1 MLDSRRGLEGTSMI
15 AFLPITRYRVDYQ
28 VASGRPFS
36 SFERLLLKSVKSGQ
50 GTVSDLAQIFCVHRR
65 LIVEGLV
72 TLMQAGW
79 VSLGSDDE
87 HFILSPSGEI
97 ASAGRTLPDTI
108 AISDRHLTVVV
119 EKVTGQVARNNEV
132 DFYTRSNLKTLWNG
146 GVALRKG
153 DISNIVDP
161 GLVAGLLSHQ
171 PTEWI
176 RWIGPIAVLSDNAAF
191 AVIDV
196 DTNAERIGGIPK
208 SWESLLLEPCIEQV
222 RRKERKL
229 AESKQVLDDEELRQF
244 VRRDVFIGTE
254 DEYGKDD
261 TGWAPA
267 LVDSGDVLRDTSQH
281 EAALSTLIETAE
293 SYVALALPSFSKP
306 GIAHLLPK
314 LSNAISRGLLVNLF
328 FGQLPDKN
336 DVEGR
341 LGLDLLKKLEYDST
355 HSSETGRLVVAS
367 RESECSS
374 SVALADT
381 REGPSAIFGVYPW
394 ALVPS
399 EQSLRYLSIKLSEPR
414 AVARLCELLADF
426 SSADE
431 RLRLDSGFV
440 RLKRA
445 AEELRQTAQSDV
457 GQSVGS
463 MQARILLDRDHQY
476 AIEALCSGARQ
487 TIRVFTND
495 LLSLSDNGWLRL
507 IISAANRGVL
517 NIRIVFSSP
526 ENTPDDHVDLSMA
539 AKSGVVFEPNP
550 SIEGSLFIADNDSAI
565 ITSGRSN
572 EISARQSYAAR
583 IGLALRG
590 KGLNE
595 LLAVTGF

>member
-1 MLDSRRGLEGTSMI
+1 MI

-36 SFERLLLKSVKSGQ
+36 SFERLLLKSVKSGY
-50 GTVSDLAQIFCVHRR
+50 GTVPDLAQIFCVHRR

-79 VSLGSDDE
+79 VSLGSDE
-87 HFILSPSGEI
+87 GHFILSPSGEI

-119 EKVTGQVARNNEV
+119 EKVTGQVARNNEI
-132 DFYTRSNLKTLWNG
+132 DFYTRSNLRTLWNG

-196 DTNAERIGGIPK
+196 DTNTERIGGIPK

-229 AESKQVLDDEELRQF
+229 AESSQVLDDEELRQL
-244 VRRDVFIGTE
+244 VRRDVIVVTE

-267 LVDSGDVLRDTSQH
+267 LLDGGDILHDTSQH
-281 EAALSTLIETAE
+281 EAALTTLIENAE
-293 SYVALALPSFSKP
+293 SYVALALPSFSQA
-306 GIAHLLPK
+306 GIVDLLPK
-314 LSNAISRGLLVNLF
+314 LSNAVSRGLLVNLF
-328 FGQLPDKN
+328 FGQLPDKG
-336 DVEGR
+336 DVDGR

-355 HSSETGRLVVAS
+355 HSSEAGRLAVAS

-374 SVALADT
+374 SIALADT
-381 REGPSAIFGVYPW
+381 REGPSAILGVYPW
-394 ALVPS
+394 ASVPLD
-399 EQSLRYLSIKLSEPR
+399 QNLRYLSIKVSEPR

-426 SSADE
+426 SAADE

-445 AEELRQTAQSDV
+445 AEELRQTAQSVV
-457 GQSVGS
+457 GQSVSS

-476 AIEALCSGARQ
+476 AIEALCSGASQ
-487 TIRVFTND
+487 SLKVFTND
-495 LLSLSDNGWLRL
+495 LLSLSGNGWLRL

-517 NIRIVFSSP
+517 SIRIAFSSP
-526 ENTPDDHVDLSMA
+526 EYIPDDNVDLTMA
-539 AKSGVVFEPNP
+539 AKSGVVFEHSP
-550 SIEGSLFIADNDSAI
+550 SIEGSSFIADNDSAI
-565 ITSGRSN
+565 ITSGRPD

-590 KGLNE
+590 EGVSE
-595 LLAVTGF
+595 LLAPAGF